1 VRAGGVI
8 AVRYSP
14 SGTVRWRLDGR
25 TGISRHGT
33 VVRIRAPRATGL
45 YGLFVLQDGH
55 ADRAI
60 VTVVPA

>member
-1 VRAGGVI
+1 VI

-25 TGISRHGT
+25 TGISRDGT
-33 VVRIRAPRATGL
+33 VRIRAPRATGR
-45 YGLFVLQDGH
+45 YGLFVSQDGH

-60 VTVVPA
+60 VMVVPA